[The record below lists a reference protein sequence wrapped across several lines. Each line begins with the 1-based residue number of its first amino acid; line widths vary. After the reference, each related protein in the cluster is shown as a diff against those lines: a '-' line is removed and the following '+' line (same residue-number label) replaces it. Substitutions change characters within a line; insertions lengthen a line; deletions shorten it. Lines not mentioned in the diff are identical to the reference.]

1 VFVFQKIP
9 FYLTRNYLLCDKTLS
24 FVYTLF
30 AIVFSNVAYL
40 IFFSNSAV
48 YLSYTI
54 VRTQKTDLEDKY
66 PKNNNPHYTL

>member
-1 VFVFQKIP
+1 MHLFIASYVFVFQKIP

-40 IFFSNSAV
+40 IFFSSSAV

-54 VRTQKTDLEDKY
+54 VRIQ
-66 PKNNNPHYTL
+66 